1 MNDSI
6 KPLVLV
12 AEDDESNFKLIK
24 AILSKRCELVW
35 AHTGLE
41 IIELYK
47 QHRGEAKMIL
57 MDIKMPD
64 MNAFTLRSAMTMVAG
79 TARSMG
85 ISVTGTFPED
95 IK

>member
-1 MNDSI
+1 MNDSV

-24 AILSKRCELVW
+24 AILSKRCELAW

-47 QHRGEAKMIL
+47 QHRGETKMIL

-64 MNAFTLRSAMTMVAG
+64 MNGLMTTKTLICS
-79 TARSMG
+79 SPKFSI
-85 ISVTGTFPED
+85 IS
-95 IK
+95 